1 MKKIFFLLCCSFILV
16 GCQQKT
22 KALASLEHYE
32 QYVELLNQP
41 QDYKSK
47 SDLFNITLILNQLE
61 DGKVRYDVVINNAV
75 SRLSNI
81 KVICKEVDQTI
92 NNYPSIGLLENESY
106 ILDPNYTNKEENIY
120 KGINLSGISETC
132 VVKLNILVEYQ
143 TEQDQLVREFISLE
157 KELEE

>member
-1 MKKIFFLLCCSFILV
+1 M
-16 GCQQKT
+16 
-22 KALASLEHYE
+22 
-32 QYVELLNQP
+32 
-41 QDYKSK
+41 
-47 SDLFNITLILNQLE
+47 
-61 DGKVRYDVVINNAV
+61 
-75 SRLSNI
+75 
-81 KVICKEVDQTI
+81 
-92 NNYPSIGLLENESY
+92 ENESY